1 MVSAELRSVADPL
14 AGFPDGSLDGSLAG
28 PLDAPVA
35 AIAPHPAPRHTE
47 IELRDVSVSYSAGKE
62 VSKTVLSKLNMMVT
76 AGEFVVILG
85 ETGCG
90 KSTLL
95 RLILGQ
101 EFPTEGAIE
110 VDGKPVTSIDARC
123 GYVPQKYSL
132 FPDRTVLGNVMYGP
146 ENAESR
152 FLARFRPSFFA
163 YRRKLRADAQAYLV
177 RMGLRPQDMNKYPH
191 QLSGGM
197 QQRVAIAQAL
207 LMHPPVLLLDE
218 AFSALDPSTR
228 ASLQEQLRDVWL
240 ESKPTVVFVT
250 HNTSEALLLGTR
262 LILLRR
268 HREDHSGES
277 NLVLDMNIPSSQL
290 PLSMRIKD
298 LEFQEMLEHVKQLAY
313 KSSSLHTEDAV
324 ADRIVEEGN
333 LA

>member
-1 MVSAELRSVADPL
+1 MVSAALR
-14 AGFPDGSLDGSLAG
+14 
-28 PLDAPVA
+28 PVE
-35 AIAPHPAPRHTE
+35 AISPRRSPKRTE
-47 IELRDVSVSYSAGKE
+47 IELRDVSVSYAAGKE
-62 VSKTVLSKLNMMVT
+62 GTKTVLSRLNLKVA

-101 EFPTEGAIE
+101 EFPTAGTVE
-110 VDGKPVTSIDARC
+110 VDAKPVTCIDARC

-146 ENAESR
+146 ENAKGRYLSR
-152 FLARFRPSFFA
+152 LRPSFFA
-163 YRRKLRADAQAYLV
+163 YRRKLRAQAQAHLV
-177 RMGLRPQDMNKYPH
+177 RMGLRAQDMNKYPH

-207 LMHPPVLLLDE
+207 LMNPPVLMLDE

-228 ASLQEQLRDVWL
+228 ASLQEQLREVWL

-268 HREDHSGES
+268 HSEGRAGET
-277 NLVLDMNIPSSQL
+277 NLALDMQIPPSTL
-290 PLSMRIKD
+290 PLSMRAKS
-298 LEFQEMLEHVKQLAY
+298 LEFQELLEHVKELAY
-313 KSSSLHTEDAV
+313 KSSSMNTDDADADSPVHEV
-324 ADRIVEEGN
+324 APV
-333 LA
+333 

>member
-1 MVSAELRSVADPL
+1 MVSAALR
-14 AGFPDGSLDGSLAG
+14 LDVE
-28 PLDAPVA
+28 PVPPRHPVA
-35 AIAPHPAPRHTE
+35 VPVHQRTE
-47 IELRDVSVSYSAGKE
+47 IALRDVRVAYRAGRE
-62 VSKTVLSKLNMMVT
+62 GTKTVLSGINLEIA

-101 EFPTEGAIE
+101 EFPTSGTVE
-110 VDGKPVTSIDARC
+110 VDSKPVQRIDSRC

-132 FPDRTVLGNVMYGP
+132 FPDRTVLGNVLYGP
-146 ENAESR
+146 ENGYASLLGR
-152 FLARFRPSFFA
+152 LRPSYFRFRKA
-163 YRRKLRADAQAYLV
+163 LHAEARAYLE
-177 RMGLRPQDMNKYPH
+177 RMGLRAQDMNKYPH

-207 LMHPPVLLLDE
+207 LMHPPVLLMDE

-228 ASLQEQLRDVWL
+228 SSLQEQLHGIWA

-250 HNTSEALLLGTR
+250 HNTQEALLLGTR
-262 LILLRR
+262 LILLGR
-268 HREDHSGES
+268 HTEEGAQQS
-277 NLVLDMNIPSSQL
+277 NVVLDMEIPTSRMSFAKRQN
-290 PLSMRIKD
+290 SA
-298 LEFQEMLEHVKQLAY
+298 EFHDMHEYVKQFAY
-313 KSSSLHTEDAV
+313 KSSSMNREED
-324 ADRIVEEGN
+324 

>member
-1 MVSAELRSVADPL
+1 VVSAELRSVADPL

-28 PLDAPVA
+28 PLDAPVE

-62 VSKTVLSKLNMMVT
+62 GSKTVLSKLNMKVT